1 MMKIGYG
8 DDDGDYDDKD
18 YFRMNII
25 STLLSNSKSYENG
38 EELKSPEKCLAGIIH
53 W

>member
-1 MMKIGYG
+1 MMMIGYG

-25 STLLSNSKSYENG
+25 STLLSHNKS
-38 EELKSPEKCLAGIIH
+38 
-53 W
+53 